1 MKCREPRLKSCC
13 CCVNLRAGCSFLALF
28 EIFSSVLGIF
38 AGEGARLL
46 VIGRA
51 AYMLHFLGSIFLLIS
66 TYMQIEVLVLIY
78 LVTNIVHLIF
88 STTFLI
94 DYALSCGF
102 CTLEA
107 IPVFFTL
114 IFSFYFWLV
123 AFSYWRRL
131 QWENNPENDD

>member
-13 CCVNLRAGCSFLALF
+13 CCVNLRAGCSFLAVF
-28 EIFSSVLGIF
+28 EICSSILGLF

-46 VIGRA
+46 VLGRA
-51 AYMLHFLGSIFLLIS
+51 AYMMHFIGSIFLLIS
-66 TYMQIEVLVLIY
+66 SFLIEVLVFIY

-88 STTFLI
+88 STAFII
-94 DYALSCGF
+94 DYGVSCGF

-107 IPVFFTL
+107 IPVVITL
-114 IFSFYFWLV
+114 LFSIYFWLV

-131 QWENNPENDD
+131 RWENNPENDD

>member
-1 MKCREPRLKSCC
+1 
-13 CCVNLRAGCSFLALF
+13 
-28 EIFSSVLGIF
+28 
-38 AGEGARLL
+38 
-46 VIGRA
+46 
-51 AYMLHFLGSIFLLIS
+51 MLHFLGSIFLLMS
-66 TYMQIEVLVLIY
+66 TYMQIELLVLIY

-88 STTFLI
+88 STAFLI

-114 IFSFYFWLV
+114 IFSLYFWLV

-131 QWENNPENDD
+131 QWEHNPENDE